1 MRKLPIILFLY
12 SLATIVSA
20 NDIGNS
26 YINEL
31 NKAINNKKYYD
42 EKKEQ
47 KINSLKQLL
56 HISDLSLAQ
65 EYDINFKLSKEY
77 RKYRMDSAVYYMEKN
92 QDIAKKLNSMD
103 VINETNLNLSLLY
116 SATGMYLEAKDILN
130 HIDRKSLSEKLVPLY
145 FESNSQFYGH
155 YAQSNDRHAYF

>member
-65 EYDINFKLSKEY
+65 E
-77 RKYRMDSAVYYMEKN
+77 
-92 QDIAKKLNSMD
+92 
-103 VINETNLNLSLLY
+103 
-116 SATGMYLEAKDILN
+116 
-130 HIDRKSLSEKLVPLY
+130 
-145 FESNSQFYGH
+145 
-155 YAQSNDRHAYF
+155 